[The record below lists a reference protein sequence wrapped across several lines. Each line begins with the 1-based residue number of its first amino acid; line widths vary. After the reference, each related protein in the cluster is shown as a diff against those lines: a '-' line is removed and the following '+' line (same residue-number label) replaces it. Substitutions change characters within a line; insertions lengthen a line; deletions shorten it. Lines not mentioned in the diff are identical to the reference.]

1 MRILLVGPAFP
12 WRGGLP
18 LLVTD
23 LAHRLTAEG
32 HEVAVQTWSRQGP
45 ARLLPTQRLTAP
57 EAAVFPTVRAPLSW
71 RNPLHWWRAGR
82 RAAAY
87 DLVVVVHYLTLQAPA
102 LWAVARVARR
112 TARIVAICANVVP
125 HEARRGDRLLTTLLM
140 RAVDA
145 AIVHTEAE
153 REALCRHTDRPVS
166 VAALP
171 PHLPDGA
178 VQSPPVERPP
188 HRRLLFFGKVRRYKG
203 VDVLLRA
210 LADVDGIALTIAG
223 EIYPDAA
230 DLPALVTQ
238 LGLGDRV
245 QLLPGY
251 LPAAA
256 LPDLFASADALVLP
270 YRSATASQHVALAD
284 RHGLPTVVTRV
295 GNFPDE
301 VDDGV
306 DGNVCSPGDVADLVR
321 ALRELYAPGRL
332 QELRA
337 GVRRGDD
344 EAVWKTYLETVAI
357 ASRRSSST
365 LVRPSGRQA
374 RRRRP

>member
-23 LAHRLTAEG
+23 LAHRLTADG
-32 HEVAVQTWSRQGP
+32 HEVAVQTWSCQGP
-45 ARLLPTQRLTAP
+45 ARLLPTQRLMAP
-57 EAAVFPTVRAPLSW
+57 EAAAFPTVRAPLSW
-71 RNPLHWWRAGR
+71 RNPLHWWRVGR
-82 RAAAY
+82 RASAY

-102 LWAVARVARR
+102 LWAVTRVARR
-112 TARIVAICANVVP
+112 TARTVAICANVVP
-125 HEARRGDRLLTTLLM
+125 HEARRGDRVLTTLLV

-145 AIVHTEAE
+145 AIAHTEAE
-153 REALCRHTDRPVS
+153 REALRGLTDRPIA

-171 PHLPDGA
+171 PHLPDG
-178 VQSPPVERPP
+178 PPRPRP
-188 HRRLLFFGKVRRYKG
+188 VDAPPQRRLLFFGKVRRYKG
-203 VDVLLRA
+203 LDVLLRA
-210 LADVDGIALTIAG
+210 LAAVDGIALTVAG

-230 DLPALVTQ
+230 DLPALVTH
-238 LGLGDRV
+238 LGLEHRV
-245 QLLPGY
+245 QILRGY

-270 YRSATASQHVALAD
+270 YRSATASQHVALAN
-284 RHGLPTVVTRV
+284 RHGIPTVVTRV

-306 DGNVCSPGDVADLVR
+306 DGLICAPDDVADLVR

-344 EAVWKTYLETVAI
+344 EAVWKTYLETLYGLAE
-357 ASRRSSST
+357 RR
-365 LVRPSGRQA
+365 
-374 RRRRP
+374 

>member
-32 HEVAVQTWSRQGP
+32 HDVEVQTWSRQGP
-45 ARLLPTQRLTAP
+45 ARLLPTERLTAP
-57 EAAVFPTVRAPLSW
+57 EAAVFPTVAGPLSW

-82 RAAAY
+82 RASAY

-102 LWAVARVARR
+102 LCAVTRRARR
-112 TARIVAICANVVP
+112 TARVVAICANAVP
-125 HEARRGDRLLTTLLM
+125 HEARRGDRRLTALLM

-145 AIVHTEAE
+145 AVVHTRAE
-153 REALCRHTDRPVS
+153 RAALAGLTDRPVA
-166 VAALP
+166 VAVLP

-178 VQSPPVERPP
+178 ARRRPADEPPR
-188 HRRLLFFGKVRRYKG
+188 RRLLFFGKVRRYKG
-203 VDVLLRA
+203 IDVLLRA
-210 LADVDGIALTIAG
+210 LAAVDGITLTIAG

-230 DLPALVTQ
+230 DLPALVAH
-238 LGLGDRV
+238 LGLGRRV
-245 QLLPGY
+245 RILPGY
-251 LPAAA
+251 LPADA

-270 YRSATASQHVALAD
+270 YRSATASQHVALAE
-284 RHGLPTVVTRV
+284 RHGVPTVVTRV

-306 DGNVCSPGDVADLVR
+306 NGLLCAPDDVADLVR

-337 GVRRGDD
+337 GVRHGDD
-344 EAVWKTYLETVAI
+344 EAVWKTYLETLYDLAD
-357 ASRRSSST
+357 RR
-365 LVRPSGRQA
+365 
-374 RRRRP
+374 